1 MHKAR
6 PLARMPPRS
15 ERTAKTGNRRKLE
28 RTGTIVSGA
37 LHVAL
42 LLWVILGDWL
52 FQTSDLEPV
61 EIAQVSIMSESD
73 FQSMVAAAPKAADT
87 PVETPPEQPQPAQP
101 ESTPPPQPETP
112 PEPVVVDE
120 PLPQDLP
127 VEAVPQPLETPDP
140 VAPLA
145 ENEQPIPV
153 PLSSD
158 RPKPRP
164 VDRVAAVPVDTPT
177 DAPEIADT
185 PTPEVTD
192 QPAPDA
198 QIVEEQQPEAAPEE
212 ATTQIVTEAVETED
226 TAPQLAPTTSLKPRS
241 RPVRVT
247 EAPAEEPAPE
257 TPPAETPPETPP
269 EDAVAD
275 AVAAAVAEAQDPVAD
290 AVAEAVA
297 QAAADSAV
305 TSDTGGQ
312 GTAASGP
319 PLTGGELDGMK
330 VAVNACWNVGSMSM
344 EALRTTVVVRFNINP
359 DGKPDAASVELID
372 STGGSGSSV
381 TQAFETA
388 RRAII
393 RCGARGFPLPPE
405 KYETWK
411 VFEIEF
417 DPDEMRLR

>member
-1 MHKAR
+1 
-6 PLARMPPRS
+6 MPPGP
-15 ERTAKTGNRRKLE
+15 ERTAETGNRRQVE
-28 RTGTIVSGA
+28 RKGTIVSGA
-37 LHVAL
+37 LHAAF

-52 FQTSDLEPV
+52 FMSNDLPPV
-61 EIAQVSIMSESD
+61 EIAEVSIMSESD

-101 ESTPPPQPETP
+101 AEPPPPPQPETP
-112 PEPVVVDE
+112 SEPVPVEE

-127 VEAVPQPLETPDP
+127 VESVPQPLETPEP
-140 VAPLA
+140 VAPIA
-145 ENEQPIPV
+145 ETEQPIPV
-153 PLSSD
+153 PLSSE
-158 RPKPRP
+158 RPRPRP

-177 DAPEIADT
+177 DAPEVADT
-185 PTPEVTD
+185 PTPEVSED
-192 QPAPDA
+192 PAPDA

-212 ATTQIVTEAVETED
+212 ATTQIVTEAVETEE
-226 TAPQLAPTTSLKPRS
+226 TAPELAPTTSLKPRS
-241 RPVRVT
+241 RPAQVA
-247 EAPAEEPAPE
+247 EAPAEDPAPE
-257 TPPAETPPETPP
+257 TPAETPTETPPETPA

-290 AVAEAVA
+290 AVADAVA

-319 PLTGGELDGMK
+319 PLTGGELDGMR

-344 EALRTTVVVRFNINP
+344 EALRTTVVVRFGINP
-359 DGKPDAASVELID
+359 DGKPDAASIELID